1 MARIS
6 WARFANSTSVRVAAI
21 ALAAVTAILVPATVS
36 AQKTPMRLLVSNGV
50 KAALVAVQPACEAQ
64 TATTFTAEFN
74 TSTALR
80 AMAAAGPFDLAF
92 MTEEAIDAL
101 VAEKRLDAG
110 SKTMVARTRIGAGVR
125 QNAAALDVRTSDGVR
140 GALLA
145 ASSVTWASDGAS
157 RPFIE
162 KMIEK
167 LGITTQMA
175 GKIHTE
181 QGSPR
186 ATARVVNGQSDI
198 VLTLVSEIVPVPGLK
213 PAGALPQEFQG
224 EVSFAAGV
232 GAASAQAATARRV
245 LACLVA
251 PSAGSSYSSVGLDR
265 AAK

>member
-1 MARIS
+1 MAPTF
-6 WARFANSTSVRVAAI
+6 WAQCVSSSSARVAAAVVAI
-21 ALAAVTAILVPATVS
+21 AVAALVPATVS

-101 VAEKRLDAG
+101 VAEKRLDAS

-125 QNAAALDVRTSDGVR
+125 QNAAAPDLRTSDGVR
-140 GALLA
+140 QALLA
-145 ASSVTWASDGAS
+145 APSVTWASDGAS

-167 LGITTQMA
+167 LGIAAQMA
-175 GKIHTE
+175 GKTHTE

-213 PAGALPQEFQG
+213 LAGALPQEFQG
-224 EVSFAAGV
+224 EVSFAAGI

-245 LACLVA
+245 MACLVA
-251 PSAGSSYSSVGLDR
+251 PAAGSSYSSVGLDR
-265 AAK
+265 AGK